1 MQTVVLGWFGFSAVW
16 FIPLFWRLVKAALP
30 GGGGLAGPG
39 SIRLWLGFVG
49 VLTASCT
56 LATAL
61 TGDATTN
68 ALGHALARGFEHV
81 FGHVGTPFAMIALF
95 VVGLPW
101 LVGVRWRQVNAWL
114 DASFGIRFARE
125 RGDEEPR
132 GVADLPRAA
141 LHRDDDRRVRRAAD
155 VQPTTAHT
163 VNSMAPRQN
172 GRYARPTLWKP
183 NDAQRGERRSAS
195 AGGAARAAA
204 EPTAPAGWLKPGAQ
218 PRGAQPAAAMA
229 TGAAGTAAAGAST
242 AGFAKVAGAA
252 AAASEPAK
260 TAGGAMSAHHA
271 PKTINPPLSV
281 GGAPKAAGPAM
292 TGSGAAKTPPPASAM
307 PAPTIAAAK
316 PAAATMPPSGLSKA
330 ERLAAPTG
338 GAAAPLAAPA
348 AAVTSPAAFAP
359 AATGIAKPIGST
371 AAVAALG
378 KRAQARPAA
387 PDPRF
392 APRRPATQAAVSAAR
407 NRPMTFTPS
416 RQTTG
421 ATPPQPAPPAQTAAP
436 TAETARKRAPAN
448 PARAPLYA
456 WHEKPAERI
465 APAASVHETLRS
477 IEASAAQWTA
487 LAGATSTA
495 ATPVTARESIA
506 APAAPSGGAAASAA
520 RDGRAPTSAE
530 TAAPDGHA
538 PTSAETV
545 APDGHVPTSAETAA
559 PDDHASTSA
568 ETVAPDSHAPT
579 SAETAAPDGHASTI
593 TEATA
598 PNGHVSATVET
609 SAVAA
614 PAGITQAAPPIA
626 ADICPAG
633 EHVIAAVEP
642 ACTSDS
648 AAIGAGAIAHA
659 EAGAAASTA
668 ETASPIGADTHIAPS
683 READRTAQTA
693 PTAPSPAEATPHV
706 DAPHALDVAARALV
720 GNTAATAHGA
730 AAVNGSAQRADTASP
745 AASTSGPPAPV
756 AASAASSDRAAPQPV
771 ATAAP
776 ASIATSGALG
786 TMKAS
791 GTAGPQ
797 PSTIAAQRASA
808 IDDTG
813 QPPSTGHSTHA
824 AVSNE
829 LGRRPHAAPDAV
841 TPALPPA
848 AAARAAAVP
857 TSASAVQRQALA
869 SESGE
874 AAQGVAG
881 AAAAGDSRETTQVSP
896 AGARPDKAAPSA
908 AGANP
913 IAPLPGASAITAHE
927 DAPTSAAPDAAT
939 PVIAAM
945 DSAMPNAVA
954 PASAIASNAGM
965 SPASAS
971 AAAPRMASAPAS
983 AAVPNTHPPLPRAA
997 AAVPGVASIGV
1008 AAPGVIVTNAA
1019 TALPAAPGRIASPA
1033 GASAVAPGAIT
1044 PNAASTDVAPA
1055 AAPASDVSPN
1065 VVPAP
1070 AVETNASVPPASA
1083 SPAARH
1089 VNAPMVASTGAA
1101 APAPSIP
1108 SSLPPSTVTSNAE
1121 RRAATTAPTAAPAG
1135 LAPNP
1140 VAASSFVAPT
1150 TSAAPG
1156 QFAPAAT
1163 APADNAPAAAE
1174 APPGRVPNPPAG
1186 AGFVTPTSPTP
1197 GPLPPAAETP
1207 AATAT
1212 PTAPPPGL
1220 APNPP
1225 AGAGFAATPEAV
1237 AHPFGNPSAP
1247 APGAIPESPATA
1259 PSVALTANGT
1269 EAPGAPQ
1276 AFAPS
1281 PVPAMPAAPAAADP
1295 ASAAPAAEPVRP
1307 SRPPAPNAFEFHA
1320 PAASNV
1326 ELPTLDLL
1334 EPASDT
1340 IEAISDEHLAQT
1352 GQIIEQR
1359 LQEFKVPVT
1368 VVGASAGPVIT
1379 RFEIEPALGVRG
1391 SQIVGLMKDLSRG
1404 LGLTSI
1410 RVVETIPGKTC
1421 MGLEL
1426 PNAKRQMIRLSEIL
1440 ASRQYQHSAS
1450 QLTIAMGKDITG
1462 NPVVTDLA
1470 KAPHMLVAG
1479 TTGSGKS
1486 VAINAMILSLLYKAT
1501 PEDVRL
1507 IMIDPKMLEL
1517 SVYEGIPHLLAPV
1530 VTDMKLAANALNW
1543 CVGEMEKRYR
1553 LMSALGVR
1561 NLASFNQKI
1570 RDAAAKE
1577 KKLGNPFSLTPEDP
1591 EPLSTLP
1598 LIVVVID
1605 ELADLMMVA
1614 GKKIEELIARLAQ
1627 KARAAGI
1634 HLILATQRPSV
1645 DVITGLIKANIPTR
1659 VAFQVSSKI
1668 DSRTILDQ
1676 MGAESLLGQG
1686 DMLFLPPGTGYPQR
1700 VHGAFVADEEVH
1712 RIVEYLKQF
1721 GEPQYEEGILDGPS
1735 AEGGT
1740 QDLFGEAPD
1749 AEADPLYDE
1758 AVAFVVRTRRA
1769 SISSV
1774 QRQLRI
1780 GYNRAARL
1788 VEQME
1793 AAGLVSPM
1801 GINGSREVL
1810 APPLPE

>member
-229 TGAAGTAAAGAST
+229 TGATGATGAAAAGAST

-421 ATPPQPAPPAQTAAP
+421 ATPPQPAPRAQTAAP

-456 WHEKPAERI
+456 WHEKPAEHI

-495 ATPVTARESIA
+495 ATPVTARESMA

-520 RDGRAPTSAE
+520 PDSHAPTSAE
-530 TAAPDGHA
+530 TA
-538 PTSAETV
+538 
-545 APDGHVPTSAETAA
+545 
-559 PDDHASTSA
+559 
-568 ETVAPDSHAPT
+568 APDSHAPT
-579 SAETAAPDGHASTI
+579 SAETAAPDGHHASTI

-626 ADICPAG
+626 ADTCPAG
-633 EHVIAAVEP
+633 GHVIAAVEP
-642 ACTSDS
+642 AGTSDS

-730 AAVNGSAQRADTASP
+730 AAVDGSAQRADTASP

-848 AAARAAAVP
+848 AAAVP
-857 TSASAVQRQALA
+857 TNASAVQRQALA
-869 SESGE
+869 SESAE
-874 AAQGVAG
+874 AAQGVAR

-896 AGARPDKAAPSA
+896 AGARPDGAAPSA
-908 AGANP
+908 AVANP
-913 IAPLPGASAITAHE
+913 IAPLPDASAITAHE

-1033 GASAVAPGAIT
+1033 GASAVAPGAMT

-1070 AVETNASVPPASA
+1070 AVETNASVPPAGA

-1121 RRAATTAPTAAPAG
+1121 RRATTTAPTAAPAG

-1140 VAASSFVAPT
+1140 VAASSFVAPM

-1163 APADNAPAAAE
+1163 APADSAPAAAE

-1259 PSVALTANGT
+1259 PSVAPTANGA
-1269 EAPGAPQ
+1269 EAPGAPL

>member
-229 TGAAGTAAAGAST
+229 TGATGATGAAAAGAST
-242 AGFAKVAGAA
+242 AGFAKVASAA

-416 RQTTG
+416 RQT
-421 ATPPQPAPPAQTAAP
+421 ACSTPPQPAPRAQTAAP

-495 ATPVTARESIA
+495 ATPVTARESMA

-520 RDGRAPTSAE
+520 
-530 TAAPDGHA
+530 PDGHA
-538 PTSAETV
+538 PTSAET
-545 APDGHVPTSAETAA
+545 AA
-559 PDDHASTSA
+559 PNDHASTSA

-614 PAGITQAAPPIA
+614 PTGITQAAPPVA

-633 EHVIAAVEP
+633 GHVIAAVEP
-642 ACTSDS
+642 VGTSDS
-648 AAIGAGAIAHA
+648 AAVGAAAIAHA

-668 ETASPIGADTHIAPS
+668 ETASPIGVDTHIAPS

-730 AAVNGSAQRADTASP
+730 AAVDGSAQRADTASP

-791 GTAGPQ
+791 GAAGPQ

-881 AAAAGDSRETTQVSP
+881 AAAAGDSRETTQMSP
-896 AGARPDKAAPSA
+896 AGARPDGAAPSA
-908 AGANP
+908 AVANP

-983 AAVPNTHPPLPRAA
+983 AAVPDAHPPLPRAA

-1055 AAPASDVSPN
+1055 VAPASDVSPN

-1070 AVETNASVPPASA
+1070 AVGANASVP
-1083 SPAARH
+1083 PAARH

-1121 RRAATTAPTAAPAG
+1121 RRATTTAPTAAPAG

-1186 AGFVTPTSPTP
+1186 TGFVTPTSPTP

-1269 EAPGAPQ
+1269 EAPGAPR

>member
-229 TGAAGTAAAGAST
+229 TGATGATGAAAAGAST

-359 AATGIAKPIGST
+359 AAIGIAKPIGST

-421 ATPPQPAPPAQTAAP
+421 ATPPQPAPRAQTAAP

-495 ATPVTARESIA
+495 ATPVTARESMA

-520 RDGRAPTSAE
+520 
-530 TAAPDGHA
+530 PDGHA
-538 PTSAETV
+538 PTSAET
-545 APDGHVPTSAETAA
+545 AA
-559 PDDHASTSA
+559 PNDHASTSA
-568 ETVAPDSHAPT
+568 ETVAPDSHAP
-579 SAETAAPDGHASTI
+579 TI

-614 PAGITQAAPPIA
+614 PTGITQAAPPIA
-626 ADICPAG
+626 ADTCPAG

-642 ACTSDS
+642 AGASDS

-668 ETASPIGADTHIAPS
+668 ETASPIGVDTHIAPS

-848 AAARAAAVP
+848 AAAVP
-857 TSASAVQRQALA
+857 TNASAVQRQALA
-869 SESGE
+869 SESAE
-874 AAQGVAG
+874 AAQGVAR

-896 AGARPDKAAPSA
+896 AGARPDGAAPSA
-908 AGANP
+908 AVANP
-913 IAPLPGASAITAHE
+913 IAPLPDASAITAHE

-983 AAVPNTHPPLPRAA
+983 AAVPDAHPPLPRAA
-997 AAVPGVASIGV
+997 AAVPGVASIGM

-1070 AVETNASVPPASA
+1070 AVGANASVPPAGA
-1083 SPAARH
+1083 SSAARH

-1121 RRAATTAPTAAPAG
+1121 RRATTTAPTAAPAG

-1207 AATAT
+1207 AAAAT

>member
-1 MQTVVLGWFGFSAVW
+1 
-16 FIPLFWRLVKAALP
+16 
-30 GGGGLAGPG
+30 
-39 SIRLWLGFVG
+39 
-49 VLTASCT
+49 
-56 LATAL
+56 
-61 TGDATTN
+61 
-68 ALGHALARGFEHV
+68 
-81 FGHVGTPFAMIALF
+81 
-95 VVGLPW
+95 
-101 LVGVRWRQVNAWL
+101 
-114 DASFGIRFARE
+114 
-125 RGDEEPR
+125 
-132 GVADLPRAA
+132 
-141 LHRDDDRRVRRAAD
+141 
-155 VQPTTAHT
+155 
-163 VNSMAPRQN
+163 
-172 GRYARPTLWKP
+172 
-183 NDAQRGERRSAS
+183 
-195 AGGAARAAA
+195 
-204 EPTAPAGWLKPGAQ
+204 
-218 PRGAQPAAAMA
+218 
-229 TGAAGTAAAGAST
+229 
-242 AGFAKVAGAA
+242 
-252 AAASEPAK
+252 
-260 TAGGAMSAHHA
+260 
-271 PKTINPPLSV
+271 
-281 GGAPKAAGPAM
+281 
-292 TGSGAAKTPPPASAM
+292 
-307 PAPTIAAAK
+307 
-316 PAAATMPPSGLSKA
+316 
-330 ERLAAPTG
+330 
-338 GAAAPLAAPA
+338 
-348 AAVTSPAAFAP
+348 TSPAAFAP
-359 AATGIAKPIGST
+359 AAIGIAKPIGST

-378 KRAQARPAA
+378 KRAQARPTA

-421 ATPPQPAPPAQTAAP
+421 ATPPQPAPRAQTAAP

-456 WHEKPAERI
+456 WHEKPAEHI

-495 ATPVTARESIA
+495 ATPVTARESMA

-530 TAAPDGHA
+530 TAAPD
-538 PTSAETV
+538 
-545 APDGHVPTSAETAA
+545 
-559 PDDHASTSA
+559 
-568 ETVAPDSHAPT
+568 SHAPT

-593 TEATA
+593 TEAAA

-626 ADICPAG
+626 ADTCPAG

-642 ACTSDS
+642 AGTSDS

-668 ETASPIGADTHIAPS
+668 ETASPIGVDTHIAPS

-730 AAVNGSAQRADTASP
+730 AAVDGSAQRADTASP

-786 TMKAS
+786 TMKAI
-791 GTAGPQ
+791 GAAGPQ

-869 SESGE
+869 SESAE
-874 AAQGVAG
+874 AAQGVAR

-896 AGARPDKAAPSA
+896 AGARPDGAAPSA
-908 AGANP
+908 AVGNP
-913 IAPLPGASAITAHE
+913 IAPLPDASAITAHE

-983 AAVPNTHPPLPRAA
+983 AAVPDAHPPLPRAA

-1033 GASAVAPGAIT
+1033 GASAVAPGAMT
-1044 PNAASTDVAPA
+1044 PNTVSTDVAPA

-1070 AVETNASVPPASA
+1070 AVGTNASVPPAGA
-1083 SPAARH
+1083 SSAARH

-1121 RRAATTAPTAAPAG
+1121 RRATTTAPTAAPAG